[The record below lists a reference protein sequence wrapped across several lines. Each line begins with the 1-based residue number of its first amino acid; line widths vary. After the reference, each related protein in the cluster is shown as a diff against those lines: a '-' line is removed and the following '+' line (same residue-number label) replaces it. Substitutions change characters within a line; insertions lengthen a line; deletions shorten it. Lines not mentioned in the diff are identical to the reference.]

1 MKKTYVKPS
10 IQVIEL
16 GIEAAMMNSVS
27 LARDQQTSGFG
38 TNLFTKSENSNN
50 PWDASSWSLAP
61 SSPAS
66 SSHLDEEEF

>member
-27 LARDQQTSGFG
+27 VARDQQTSGFG
-38 TNLFTKSENSNN
+38 TNLSTKSENSNN
-50 PWDASSWSLAP
+50 PWDASSWSAP
-61 SSPAS
+61 SSNP
-66 SSHLDEEEF
+66 DEE

>member
-16 GIEAAMMNSVS
+16 GIEAAMMTTVS
-27 LARDQQTSGFG
+27 LGRDQQCNGFG
-38 TNLFTKSENSNN
+38 TNLSTKSENSNN

-61 SSPAS
+61 NSSAS
-66 SSHLDEEEF
+66 SSHLDEE

>member
-16 GIEAAMMNSVS
+16 GIEAAMMVGLS
-27 LARDQQTSGFG
+27 DQKTQGWG
-38 TNLFTKSENSNN
+38 TKGPTTKSENSNN

>member
-16 GIEAAMMNSVS
+16 GIEAAMMVGVS
-27 LARDQQTSGFG
+27 AGQRTQGWG
-38 TNLFTKSENSNN
+38 TNGPTTTKSENSNN

-61 SSPAS
+61 NSPAS

>member
-27 LARDQQTSGFG
+27 LARDQQTRGFG
-38 TNLFTKSENSNN
+38 TNLSTKSENSNN

>member
-16 GIEAAMMNSVS
+16 GIEASVMMLATSAVS
-27 LARDQQTSGFG
+27 TKGWG
-38 TNLFTKSENSNN
+38 TNEPTTTKSENSNN

-61 SSPAS
+61 NSSAS
-66 SSHLDEEEF
+66 SSNPDEE

>member
-16 GIEAAMMNSVS
+16 GIEASVMV
-27 LARDQQTSGFG
+27 LATSDRQTQGWG
-38 TNLFTKSENSNN
+38 TNRSTTKSESSNN

-61 SSPAS
+61 NSPAS

>member
-10 IQVIEL
+10 VQVIEL

-27 LARDQQTSGFG
+27 IGKNQQCDGFG
-38 TNLFTKSENSNN
+38 TNLSTKSESSNN

-61 SSPAS
+61 NSPAS

>member
-27 LARDQQTSGFG
+27 LGNNQQCDGFG
-38 TNLFTKSENSNN
+38 TNLSTKSENSNN
-50 PWDASSWSLAP
+50 PWDASSWSMAP
-61 SSPAS
+61 NSSAS
-66 SSHLDEEEF
+66 SSHLDEE

>member
-16 GIEAAMMNSVS
+16 GIEASVMMLATSGVS
-27 LARDQQTSGFG
+27 SKGFG
-38 TNLFTKSENSNN
+38 TNGSTTTKSENSNN
-50 PWDASSWSLAP
+50 PWDASSWSMAP
-61 SSPAS
+61 NSSAS